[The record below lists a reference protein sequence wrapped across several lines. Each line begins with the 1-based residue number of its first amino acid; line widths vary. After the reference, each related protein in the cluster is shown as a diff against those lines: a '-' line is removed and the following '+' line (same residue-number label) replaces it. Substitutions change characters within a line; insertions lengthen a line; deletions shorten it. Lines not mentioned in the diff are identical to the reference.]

1 MSATSFVS
9 PTDLASVLQALSAG
23 GVAIA
28 GGTDLVVG
36 HRQGKRPLPDSVVAI
51 DRVAE
56 LRGICGDDTAMAI
69 GSMTSHDD
77 VVLHDSVRA
86 KYTSLADA
94 SSIVG
99 SEATRSTGTLGGNL
113 MNGSPA
119 ADTVGPLLCHG
130 GVAVLR
136 SATGERRVPIAELLV
151 SPGRTSA
158 QPGELLT
165 MIELPEPAPRTGS
178 AYVRLEFRRHME
190 IAVVGATAVVTLD
203 DSGSV
208 TDARIAI
215 TALSPTIRR
224 MPEAEASLIGKPL
237 DRTAADAAGAL
248 VASGSSPIS
257 DVRAS
262 ADYRQAMAAVIT
274 RRALL
279 AAAARARGEHIVI
292 PASDS
297 TFGAQS

>member
-1 MSATSFVS
+1 MSTTAFVS
-9 PTDLASVLQALSAG
+9 PTDLASVLAALATG

-28 GGTDLVVG
+28 GGTDMVVG

-51 DRVAE
+51 DRVSE
-56 LRGICGDDTAMAI
+56 LRGICGDDAMAI
-69 GSMTSHDD
+69 GSLTTHDD
-77 VVLHDSVRA
+77 VVLHDGVRSRFTA
-86 KYTSLADA
+86 LADA

-136 SATGERRVPIAELLV
+136 TSTGERRVPIDELLV

-158 QPGELLT
+158 QTGELLT
-165 MIELPEPAPRTGS
+165 MVELPEPAPNTGS

-203 DSGSV
+203 DSGAV

-215 TALSPTIRR
+215 TALAPTIRR
-224 MPEAEASLIGKPL
+224 MPDAEAALIGKPL
-237 DRTAADAAGAL
+237 DRAAADAAGAL
-248 VASGSSPIS
+248 VAAASMPIS
-257 DVRAS
+257 DVRGS
-262 ADYRQAMAAVIT
+262 ADYRRAMAAVIT

-279 AAAARARGEHIVI
+279 AAAARARGEHILI